1 MLMDQLLSNLI
12 NKNCKNENLQKK
24 LINDSQSFNKKL
36 ELFKLL
42 TGKKFVDSVKSFNND
57 FLKIIKFYKEVRDAR
72 NEFLHNGESYLIK
85 DEMPKQC
92 LDNVMG
98 LVILFVELNN
108 KYNLIDV
115 NNE

>member
-24 LINDSQSFNKKL
+24 LITDSQSFNKKL

-42 TGKKFVDSVKSFNND
+42 TGEKFVDSVKSLNND
-57 FLKIIKFYKEVRDAR
+57 FLKIIKFYKEVRDAQ